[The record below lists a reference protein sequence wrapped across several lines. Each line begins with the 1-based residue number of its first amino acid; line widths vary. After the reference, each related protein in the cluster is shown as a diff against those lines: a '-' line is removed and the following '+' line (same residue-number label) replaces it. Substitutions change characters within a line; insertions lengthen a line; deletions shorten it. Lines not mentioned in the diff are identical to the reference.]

1 VTKGL
6 TDLLK
11 SVARAAGA
19 GIRKVDEVFF
29 LFPRSEAAS
38 VHRWLDQE
46 MPKVTR
52 SLFQPSLPLHIGC
65 PCPECANRHPSWE
78 PFQPEDFIAARTARW
93 EELTPEQ
100 QEFVLERMP
109 SDVTEK
115 DLPQARLQFLPSV
128 ILLFVMVVP
137 GEDGKLF
144 ESPTYVPFY

>member
-65 PCPECANRHPSWE
+65 PCPECVGTRPGWE